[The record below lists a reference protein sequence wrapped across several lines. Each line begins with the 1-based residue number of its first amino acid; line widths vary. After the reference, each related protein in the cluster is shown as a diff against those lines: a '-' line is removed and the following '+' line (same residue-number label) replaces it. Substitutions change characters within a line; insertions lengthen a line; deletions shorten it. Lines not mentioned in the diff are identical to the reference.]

1 MTELSLCITSA
12 MHFLSSHTKMD
23 FVNILFAA
31 GLKPGQYRVQSPV
44 SSAYNDAASV
54 SGSTGQPKRRRKKRS
69 QHNRDLSTH
78 NLGGAG
84 GGASRSNPGSGRD
97 YNTNTDL
104 SSGGK

>member
-1 MTELSLCITSA
+1 
-12 MHFLSSHTKMD
+12 MD
-23 FVNILFAA
+23 FVNILFAS

-84 GGASRSNPGSGRD
+84 GASRSNPGSGRD

-104 SSGGK
+104 SSGGKWTTCTISLDTEI